1 MNCWSRFM
9 SNKFYKS
16 FSVLFI
22 SCVLSSV
29 VLARPATKVTD
40 TMASEQHQQVV
51 ELRRWF
57 HQNPE
62 LSNRE
67 FNTAAR
73 IAQELKALG
82 LDVQT
87 EVAHT
92 GVVAMLRGAKP
103 GPTVALRADIDGLP
117 VTENTGLEFASTEKA
132 SFAGKDV
139 GVMHACGHDSHIA
152 MLLGAAKILTSL
164 KSDLE
169 GNVLFIFQPAEEG
182 APTGEEGG
190 AELML
195 KEGLFEKYKPEVVFG
210 MHVGLNMQGG
220 RIAVRSGPAMAAV
233 DQFEMFVKG
242 KQTHG
247 ARPWGGIDPIVISSQ
262 IILGLQTIASRQI
275 NVTKQ
280 PSIITVGKI
289 NGGVRH
295 NIIPDQVELWGTIRT
310 FDAEMR
316 ADIHERIKKTAKA
329 IGESAGAE
337 VEVVIQEGYPVT
349 VNDPELTVQM
359 MPTLERI
366 MGDVGVVTPDL
377 VTGAEDFSFFANEV
391 PGLFLF
397 LGSVP
402 ADVDPKTAPSNHS
415 PFFTID
421 ESVMETGVRTY
432 VDLTLDYMNQ
442 SN

>member
-1 MNCWSRFM
+1 MKNQL
-9 SNKFYKS
+9 YKNFAILL
-16 FSVLFI
+16 FSCAITTSLI
-22 SCVLSSV
+22 
-29 VLARPATKVTD
+29 ARPNTNITD
-40 TMASEQHQQVV
+40 KMAADQHQDVI

-67 FNTAAR
+67 FKTAAR
-73 IAQELKALG
+73 IAEELKKLG

-92 GVVAMLRGAKP
+92 GVVALLKGAKP

-117 VTENTGLEFASTEKA
+117 VTEDTGLDFASTET
-132 SFAGKDV
+132 STFAGKEV

-164 KSDLE
+164 KDELE
-169 GNVLFIFQPAEEG
+169 GDVLFIFQPAEEG
-182 APTGEEGG
+182 APPGEEGG

-195 KEGLFEKYKPEVVFG
+195 KEGLFKKYKPDAVFG

-220 RIAVRSGPAMAAV
+220 RIAVRPGPAMAAV
-233 DQFEMFVKG
+233 DQFEVFVKG

-310 FDAEMR
+310 FDADMR
-316 ADIHERIKKTAKA
+316 EDIHKRIAKTAKA

-337 VEVVIQEGYPVT
+337 VEVVITQGYPVT
-349 VNDPELTVQM
+349 VNDPELTAQM
-359 MPTLERI
+359 LPTLERI

-377 VTGAEDFSFFANEV
+377 VTGAEDFSFFAQEV

-402 ADVDPKTAPSNHS
+402 KDIDPKTAPSNHS

-421 ESVMETGVRTY
+421 ESILETGVRSY
-432 VDLTLDYMNQ
+432 VDLTLDYMSQ
-442 SN
+442 SEQ

>member
-1 MNCWSRFM
+1 MKNT
-9 SNKFYKS
+9 FYKN
-16 FSVLFI
+16 FAILLI
-22 SCVLSSV
+22 SCAITSS
-29 VLARPATKVTD
+29 LIARPSTKLTD
-40 TMASEQHQQVV
+40 KMAAEQHQDVV

-67 FNTAAR
+67 FKTAER
-73 IAQELKALG
+73 IAEELQKLG
-82 LDVQT
+82 LEVQT
-87 EVAHT
+87 EIAHT
-92 GVVAMLRGAKP
+92 GVAALLKGAKP

-117 VTENTGLEFASTEKA
+117 VTENTGLDFASTKTA
-132 SFAGKDV
+132 KFAGNDV
-139 GVMHACGHDSHIA
+139 GVMHACGHDSHMA
-152 MLLGAAKILTSL
+152 MLLGAAKILSSL
-164 KSDLE
+164 QAELAGD
-169 GNVLFIFQPAEEG
+169 VLFIFQPAEEG
-182 APTGEEGG
+182 APPGEEGG

-195 KEGLFEKYKPEVVFG
+195 KEGLFKKYKPDAVFG

-233 DQFEMFVKG
+233 DQFEVFVKG

-295 NIIPDQVELWGTIRT
+295 NIIPDLVELWGTIRT
-310 FDAEMR
+310 FDLEMR
-316 ADIHERIKKTAKA
+316 KDIHKRIVKTAKA
-329 IGESAGAE
+329 IGESAGAD

-349 VNDPELTVQM
+349 VNDPELTTQM
-359 MPTLERI
+359 LPTLERI
-366 MGDVGVVTPDL
+366 MGDIGVVTPDL
-377 VTGAEDFSFFANEV
+377 VTGAEDFSFFAQEV

-397 LGSVP
+397 IGSVP
-402 ADVDPKTAPSNHS
+402 KDVDPKTAPSNHS

-421 ESVMETGVRTY
+421 ESIMQTGVRAY
-432 VDLTLDYMNQ
+432 VDLTLDYMSQ
-442 SN
+442 YKE

>member
-1 MNCWSRFM
+1 MKNT
-9 SNKFYKS
+9 FYKN
-16 FSVLFI
+16 FAILLI
-22 SCVLSSV
+22 SCAITSS
-29 VLARPATKVTD
+29 LIARPATKLTD
-40 TMASEQHQQVV
+40 KMAAEQHQDVV

-67 FNTAAR
+67 FKTAER
-73 IAQELKALG
+73 IAEELQKLG
-82 LDVQT
+82 LEVQT
-87 EVAHT
+87 EIAHT
-92 GVVAMLRGAKP
+92 GVVALLKGAKP

-117 VTENTGLEFASTEKA
+117 VTENTGLDFASTKTA
-132 SFAGKDV
+132 KFAGNDV
-139 GVMHACGHDSHIA
+139 GVMHACGHDSHMA

-164 KSDLE
+164 QAELAGD
-169 GNVLFIFQPAEEG
+169 VLFIFQPAEEG
-182 APTGEEGG
+182 APPGEEGG

-195 KEGLFEKYKPEVVFG
+195 KEGLFKKYKPDAVFG

-233 DQFEMFVKG
+233 DQFEVFVKG

-295 NIIPDQVELWGTIRT
+295 NIIPDLVELWGTIRT
-310 FDAEMR
+310 FDLEMR
-316 ADIHERIKKTAKA
+316 KDIHKRIVKTAKA
-329 IGESAGAE
+329 IGESAGAD

-349 VNDPELTVQM
+349 VNDPELTAQM
-359 MPTLERI
+359 LPTLERI
-366 MGDVGVVTPDL
+366 MGDIGVVTPDL
-377 VTGAEDFSFFANEV
+377 VTGAEDFSFFAQEV

-397 LGSVP
+397 IGSVP
-402 ADVDPKTAPSNHS
+402 KDADPKTAPSNHS

-421 ESVMETGVRTY
+421 ESIMQTGVRAY
-432 VDLTLDYMNQ
+432 VDLTLDYMSQ
-442 SN
+442 YKE

>member
-1 MNCWSRFM
+1 MKNSIFLSLGLM
-9 SNKFYKS
+9 
-16 FSVLFI
+16 FI
-22 SCVLSSV
+22 SCVLTSTII
-29 VLARPATKVTD
+29 ARPATTLTD
-40 TMASEQHQQVV
+40 NMASDVQSEVV
-51 ELRRWF
+51 ALRRWF

-67 FNTAAR
+67 FKTAAR
-73 IAQELKALG
+73 IAQELEKLG
-82 LDVQT
+82 L
-87 EVAHT
+87 EVETKVAYT

-117 VTENTGLEFASTEKA
+117 VTENTGLEFASTEK
-132 SFAGKDV
+132 SEFAGKEV

-164 KSDLE
+164 KSELQ

-182 APTGEEGG
+182 APPGEEGG

-195 KEGLFEKYKPEVVFG
+195 KEGLFKKYKPEAIFG

-233 DQFEMFVKG
+233 DTFEIIVKG

-310 FDAEMR
+310 FDGEMR
-316 ADIHERIKKTAKA
+316 KDIHKRIEKTARA
-329 IGESAGAE
+329 IADSAGAE
-337 VEVVIQEGYPVT
+337 VEFILNESYPVT
-349 VNDPELTVQM
+349 VNDPELTAQM

-366 MGDVGVVTPDL
+366 MGDVGVVKPDL
-377 VTGAEDFSFFANEV
+377 VTGAEDFSYYAQEV

-402 ADVDPKTAPSNHS
+402 KDVDPKTAPSNHS
-415 PFFTID
+415 PYFTID
-421 ESVMETGVRTY
+421 ESVMETGVRAY
-432 VDLTLDYMNQ
+432 VDLTLDYMNLHK
-442 SN
+442 

>member
-1 MNCWSRFM
+1 M
-9 SNKFYKS
+9 KTTFYKN
-16 FSVLFI
+16 FAILLFASALTSTAI
-22 SCVLSSV
+22 
-29 VLARPATKVTD
+29 ARPLSTVTD
-40 TMASEQHQQVV
+40 KMAAEQHDQVV

-67 FNTAAR
+67 FKTAER
-73 IAQELKALG
+73 IATELEKLG
-82 LDVQT
+82 LEVQT
-87 EVAHT
+87 KVAHT
-92 GVVAMLRGAKP
+92 GVVALLKGAKP
-103 GPTVALRADIDGLP
+103 GPTVALRADMDALP
-117 VTENTGLEFASTEKA
+117 VTENTGLDFASTAKA
-132 SFAGKDV
+132 EFAGKDV
-139 GVMHACGHDSHIA
+139 GVMHACGHDSHMA

-164 KSDLE
+164 KDELH
-169 GNVLFIFQPAEEG
+169 GDVLFIFQPAEEG
-182 APTGEEGG
+182 APPGEEGG

-195 KEGLFEKYKPEVVFG
+195 KEGLFKKYKPDVVFG
-210 MHVGLNMQGG
+210 MHVGLNMKGG
-220 RIAVRSGPAMAAV
+220 RIAVRPGPAMAAV
-233 DQFEMFVKG
+233 DQFEVFVRG

-295 NIIPDQVELWGTIRT
+295 NIIPDLVELWGTIRT
-310 FDAEMR
+310 FDLDMR
-316 ADIHERIKKTAKA
+316 KDIHTRIAKTAKA

-349 VNDPELTVQM
+349 VNDPELTTQM
-359 MPTLERI
+359 LPTLERI
-366 MGDVGVVTPDL
+366 MGDIGVVTPDL
-377 VTGAEDFSFFANEV
+377 VTGAEDFSFFAQEV

-402 ADVDPKTAPSNHS
+402 KDVDPKSAPSNHS

-421 ESVMETGVRTY
+421 ESIMQTGVRAY
-432 VDLTLDYMNQ
+432 VDMTLDYIEQ
-442 SN
+442 FEQ